1 MLSPL
6 LKEITVTAKLETKS
20 TEDLEAIVKTCRE
33 ALANTLVLS
42 TLVEVGDDVILTR
55 ARSVIRGLRDD
66 ALDVL
71 AARLVTQV

>member
-1 MLSPL
+1 M
-6 LKEITVTAKLETKS
+6 TAKLETKS
-20 TEDLEAIVKTCRE
+20 KEDLEAIIKTCRE

-55 ARSVIRGLRDD
+55 ARSVIRGLLVD

-71 AARLVTQV
+71 VAHLVTQV

>member
-20 TEDLEAIVKTCRE
+20 TEDLEAIVKTSRE